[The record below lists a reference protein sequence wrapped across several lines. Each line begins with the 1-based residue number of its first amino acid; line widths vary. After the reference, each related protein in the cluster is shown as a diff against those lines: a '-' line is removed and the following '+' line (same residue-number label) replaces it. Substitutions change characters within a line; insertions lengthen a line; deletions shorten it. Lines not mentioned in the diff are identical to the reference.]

1 MNTDPNQGDDDIRTT
16 CEIEIVLMLKIGCW
30 KHPPILLAFIA
41 KLFERNPTRF
51 VQVRADG
58 LILMKHSYGRWASL
72 DTFPEMAQQFRAAAV
87 MCRLDGDE
95 TGVLLGRLASLKWRC
110 RRKI

>member
-1 MNTDPNQGDDDIRTT
+1 MDDDPPIRTT

-30 KHPPILLAFIA
+30 KHPPILLTFIA

-51 VQVRADG
+51 VRVRDDG

-72 DTFPEMAQQFRAAAV
+72 DSFNEMAQQFRSVALK
-87 MCRLDGDE
+87 CRLDGDE
-95 TGVLLGRLASLKWRC
+95 TGVLLGRLASLRWRS
-110 RRKI
+110 RRKN

>member
-1 MNTDPNQGDDDIRTT
+1 MDDDPPIRTT

-30 KHPPILLAFIA
+30 KHPPILLAFIC

-51 VQVRADG
+51 VQVRSDG
-58 LILMKHSYGRWASL
+58 LILMKHSYDRWASL
-72 DTFPEMAQQFRAAAV
+72 DSFDGMAQQFRDIAL

-95 TGVLLGRLASLKWRC
+95 YGVLMGRLASLKWRSS
-110 RRKI
+110 R

>member
-1 MNTDPNQGDDDIRTT
+1 MNTDPNQSDDDIRTT

-41 KLFERNPTRF
+41 KLFEQAPTRF
-51 VQVRADG
+51 VRVRGDG

-72 DTFPEMAQQFRAAAV
+72 DSFNVMARQFRDIAAT
-87 MCRLDGDE
+87 CRLDGDE
-95 TGVLLGRLASLKWRC
+95 YGVLMGRLASLKWRSS
-110 RRKI
+110 R